1 MPQWVY
7 NLRNLPSHLLIKVL
21 ILLVRVLPAPAAYA
35 MGRGLTLFAWHTM
48 PRWRHTATRNL
59 ELMFGERYSPE
70 QRLAIGRESAISLGY
85 YSIELIQ
92 MGIHPK
98 EDGLAMVVEAEGLE
112 HYHAALEQGRGV
124 IGLAM
129 HCGNWDLSGAYLHN
143 NVRTLYAVGKEQRD
157 DFFTK
162 LLFPWRAKYGMH
174 NIFSGKHGSSAI
186 LRALKSNCILGLLA
200 DQNGGSTGTFAP
212 LAGRLASTVPGP
224 AALALKTGAALIVTY
239 TRRLGPGRHRFV
251 AKAPLDVSG
260 LPEDK
265 QAAQVE
271 LLGRIN
277 QAYWDVLAEDPTQWL
292 WGHKRFK
299 TRPPGEPWLY

>member
-1 MPQWVY
+1 MRRWLY
-7 NLRNLPSHLLIKVL
+7 KIRNLPSHLLVYTL
-21 ILLVRVLPAPAAYA
+21 IGLVRMLPARAAYA
-35 MGRGLTLFAWHTM
+35 MGRGLALCCWHTM

-59 ELMFGERYSPE
+59 ELMFGERYTPAE
-70 QRLAIGRESAISLGY
+70 RLAIGRESAVSLGY
-85 YSIELIQ
+85 YTIELIQ
-92 MGIHPK
+92 LGNQSK

-112 HYHAALEQGRGV
+112 HYHAALAQGRGV

-129 HCGNWDLSGAYLHN
+129 HTGNWDLSGAYLHN
-143 NVRTLYAVGKEQRD
+143 NVRPLYAVGKEQRD

-200 DQNGGSTGTFAP
+200 DQNGGSTGTFVP

-251 AKAPLDVSG
+251 AKPPLDVSG

-265 QAAQVE
+265 AAAHVE
-271 LLGRIN
+271 LLTRMN
-277 QAYWDVLAEDPTQWL
+277 QAYWEVLAEDASQWL
-292 WGHKRFK
+292 LGHKRYK